1 MQLITTDV
9 SHQSEALISKVL
21 NKLQGLNKPRK
32 YFMVHI
38 MNLYL
43 SIRGRYTFQGLS
55 RYGEKCEKSY
65 RLQFEKPFDYLAF
78 NIELCRSQ
86 LSEEL
91 VLAFDPSYLPKS
103 GKHTPNLGKFW
114 SGCLGK
120 AVKGLEIGDLAVVDL
135 GHHTAFNLEAIPTP
149 CPDELK
155 AKGQGLV
162 GHYAGVITERAN
174 DIMTLSPYLAVDGYF
189 AKQNFIDPI
198 MDKTDLQLISKLRTD
213 ANLKY
218 FYNGPKKT
226 GKGRPKK
233 FDGKVDTKNIDKS
246 KFDLIH
252 CDGQIRIYQ
261 ALLWSVGL
269 KRKINVAYVE
279 FWGNGAFTGR
289 YAIFFS
295 TDLEVDAFRIYQY
308 YKARFQIEFLFRDAK
323 QHIGLTHCQARSE
336 NKLHFH
342 VNTSLTAVGI
352 AKIAHHINNNEN
364 QSNTYS
370 IADVKTLYGNEGML
384 NLFFESFQVE
394 PEIQKNKQAI
404 NAILY
409 YGAIAA

>member
-9 SHQSEALISKVL
+9 SHQSKALIGKVL

-32 YFMVHI
+32 YFMIHI
-38 MNLYL
+38 MSLYL

-55 RYGEKCEKSY
+55 RYGGKCEKSY

-78 NIELCRSQ
+78 NIELCGSH

-91 VLAFDPSYLPKS
+91 ILAFDPSYLPKS

-120 AVKGLEIGDLAVVDL
+120 AVKGLEIGGLAVVDL
-135 GHHTAFNLEAIPTP
+135 AHNTAFNLEAIPTP
-149 CPDELK
+149 SPEELQT
-155 AKGQGLV
+155 KGLSLV
-162 GHYAGVITERAN
+162 DHYAEAIVERSS
-174 DIMTLSPYLAVDGYF
+174 DIATLSSYLAVDGYF
-189 AKQNFIDPI
+189 AKQSFIDPI
-198 MDKTDLQLISKLRTD
+198 MEKTDLQLISKLRSD

-233 FDGKVDTKNIDKS
+233 FDGKVDTKNIDQS
-246 KFDLIH
+246 RFELAH
-252 CDGQIRIYQ
+252 CDGQTRVYQ

-279 FWGNGAFTGR
+279 FWDNGAFTGR

-295 TDLEVDAFRIYQY
+295 TDLKISASRIYQY

-323 QHIGLTHCQARSE
+323 QHVGLTHCQARSK
-336 NKLHFH
+336 NKMHFH
-342 VNTSLTAVGI
+342 ANASLTAVSI
-352 AKIAHHINNNEN
+352 AKIAHYINNEN
-364 QSNTYS
+364 QPDTYS
-370 IADVKTLYGNEGML
+370 IADVKTLYFNERML
-384 NLFFESFQVE
+384 NLFFESFQVN
-394 PEIQKNKQAI
+394 PEIEKNKQAI
-404 NAILY
+404 DAILY

>member
-9 SHQSEALISKVL
+9 SHQSKALIGKVL

-32 YFMVHI
+32 YFMIHI
-38 MNLYL
+38 MSLYL

-55 RYGEKCEKSY
+55 RYGGKCEKSY

-78 NIELCRSQ
+78 NIELCGSH

-91 VLAFDPSYLPKS
+91 ILAFDPSYLPKS

-120 AVKGLEIGDLAVVDL
+120 AVKGLEIGGLAVVDL
-135 GHHTAFNLEAIPTP
+135 AHNTAFNLEAIPTP
-149 CPDELK
+149 SPEELQT
-155 AKGQGLV
+155 KGLSLV
-162 GHYAGVITERAN
+162 DHYAEAIVERSS
-174 DIMTLSPYLAVDGYF
+174 DIATLSSYLAVDGYF
-189 AKQNFIDPI
+189 AKQSFIDPI
-198 MDKTDLQLISKLRTD
+198 REKTDLQLISKLRSD

-233 FDGKVDTKNIDKS
+233 FDGKVDTKNIDQS
-246 KFDLIH
+246 RFELAH
-252 CDGQIRIYQ
+252 CDGQTRVYQ

-279 FWGNGAFTGR
+279 FWDNGAFTGR

-295 TDLEVDAFRIYQY
+295 TDLKISASRIYQY

-323 QHIGLTHCQARSE
+323 QHVGLTHSQARSK
-336 NKLHFH
+336 NKMHFH
-342 VNTSLTAVGI
+342 ANASLTAVSI
-352 AKIAHHINNNEN
+352 AKIAHYINNEN
-364 QSNTYS
+364 QPDTYS
-370 IADVKTLYGNEGML
+370 IADVKTLYFNERML
-384 NLFFESFQVE
+384 NLFFESFQVN
-394 PEIQKNKQAI
+394 PEIEKNKQAI
-404 NAILY
+404 DAILY